1 MARMRIGIL
10 GGTFDPPH
18 LGHVQIVRHVRA
30 YLNLDEVLVIPAG
43 EPWQKT
49 DVVATPQQRLAMT
62 RAAFE
67 GEPGVRVSDL
77 EVQRSGPTYTVD
89 TVRTLRAQQPEVE
102 WFLILGQ
109 DAAEGMAT
117 WREPA
122 AITEMARVA
131 IVTRTSESALPVPE
145 GSCWVPMEPVEISST
160 QVRHR
165 CAGGEPIDDLVP
177 PPVAAYIHDHHLY
190 VRG

>member
-18 LGHVQIVRHVRA
+18 LGHVQIVRHVRTH
-30 YLNLDEVLVIPAG
+30 LTLDEVLVIPAG

-49 DVVATPQQRLAMT
+49 DVVATPQQRLTMA

-67 GEPGVRVSDL
+67 NEPGVRVSDV
-77 EVQRSGPTYTVD
+77 EIERSGPTYTVD
-89 TVRTLRAQQPEVE
+89 TLRTLRTQHPDAE

-109 DAAEGMAT
+109 DAAAGVAT
-117 WREPA
+117 WRDPA
-122 AITEMARVA
+122 AIMQMAHLVIVA
-131 IVTRTSESALPVPE
+131 RSGNDVHSVPD
-145 GSCWVPMEPVEISST
+145 GSIRVPMDPVEISST
-160 QVRHR
+160 QVRNR
-165 CAGGEPIDDLVP
+165 CARGEDIDDLVP
-177 PPVAAYIHDHHLY
+177 PSVATYIHDHQLY